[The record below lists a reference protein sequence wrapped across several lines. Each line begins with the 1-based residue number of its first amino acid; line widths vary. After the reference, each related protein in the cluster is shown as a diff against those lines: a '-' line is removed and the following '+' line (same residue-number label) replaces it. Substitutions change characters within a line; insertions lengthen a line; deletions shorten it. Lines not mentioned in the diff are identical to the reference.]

1 MCDALIAFVRE
12 RYGSDQP
19 VPLHEPRFARAERD
33 YVLDTLDS
41 TFVSSVG
48 EYVGRMEVGVSD
60 YCDIEH
66 AVATVNGTAALH
78 TALMVAGVRPRD
90 LVITQPLTF
99 VATCNAIRYCG
110 ADPLFVDISASRLS
124 LCPDALQAFL
134 EKRGE
139 SRDGECVDRN
149 TGRRIAACL
158 PVHTLGHPADMTR
171 IGAICEQWGIP
182 VVEDA
187 AESLGSWLEGRH
199 TGGFGAA
206 GALSFNGNKIVTTGG
221 GGMIVTQSEA
231 VARRARHLT
240 TTARVPDGFEFTHDE
255 VGYNYRMP
263 NLNAALG
270 CAQLG
275 RLERI
280 IEIKRKLAADYAEL
294 FAGTKFFLMTEPE
307 GAHSNYWLNAVV
319 CPNREVRDRL
329 LQTTND
335 AGVMTRPA
343 WRLMPELPM
352 YRQCEAGPLPVAADC
367 QARLLCL
374 PSSIPPTM
382 LPAIE

>member
-1 MCDALIAFVRE
+1 MSDALIAFVRE
-12 RYGSDQP
+12 RYGSEQP
-19 VPLHEPRFARAERD
+19 VPLHEPHFAHDERD
-33 YVLDTLDS
+33 YVLDALDS

-60 YCDIEH
+60 YCHIDH

-78 TALMVAGVRPRD
+78 TALIVADVRPGD

-110 ADPLFVDISASRLS
+110 ADPLFVDVSASRLS
-124 LCPDALQAFL
+124 LCPDALLAFL
-134 EKRGE
+134 EERGE
-139 SRDGECVDRN
+139 FRNSECVDRR
-149 TGRRIAACL
+149 TARRIAACL
-158 PVHTLGHPADMTR
+158 PVHTLGHPADMAR
-171 IGAICEQWGIP
+171 IVAICDQWGIP

-187 AESLGSWLEGRH
+187 TESLGSWLDGRH
-199 TGGFGAA
+199 TGRFGVA
-206 GALSFNGNKIVTTGG
+206 GTLSFNGNKIVTTGG
-221 GGMIVTQSEA
+221 GGMIVTESEA

-294 FAGTKFFLMTEPE
+294 FAGTEFRLIVEPE

-319 CPNREVRDRL
+319 CPNRETRDRL

-343 WRLMPELPM
+343 WRLMPDLPM
-352 YRQCEAGPLPVAADC
+352 YAQCESGDLPVAREI
-367 QARLLCL
+367 QSRLVCL
-374 PSSIPPTM
+374 PSSAWGE
-382 LPAIE
+382 LD